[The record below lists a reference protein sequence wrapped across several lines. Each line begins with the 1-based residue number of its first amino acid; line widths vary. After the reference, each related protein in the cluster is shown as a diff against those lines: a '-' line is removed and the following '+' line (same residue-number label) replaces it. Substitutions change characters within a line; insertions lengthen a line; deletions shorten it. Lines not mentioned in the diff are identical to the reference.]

1 MKKFLSVLLA
11 VMSAAVACNDDMV
24 LTPGASLA
32 TESPIVEDECAIF
45 RIALN
50 NYSAAEAVTF
60 PVTFGGDAV
69 KGEDYSVSTE
79 AFICGGDEPVT
90 EITVTAL
97 KFGTGRKMSVS
108 LGLPEGWTGGKYL
121 VSEYELPDN
130 LGYLSF
136 ERDTLYMTDSLD
148 VTLKLYDADGGIK
161 KLVKGGDVTV
171 SVDTVKST
179 AIEGTDFRFKGDR
192 KVVIAP
198 GTGYGIVSLEHIGED
213 ADPEH
218 NKIVLSFQTGDR
230 YGTGQ
235 YAETEIII
243 EAPES
248 DSDSG
253 SDSDTI
259 EG

>member
-45 RIALN
+45 KIALN
-50 NYSAAEAVTF
+50 NYSVAEAVTF

-69 KGEDYSVSTE
+69 NGEDYSVSAE
-79 AFICGGDEPVT
+79 AFVCGGSEPVT

-179 AIEGTDFRFKGDR
+179 AIEGTDFRFKGD
-192 KVVIAP
+192 KKAVIAP
-198 GTGYGIVSLEHIGED
+198 GTGYATVFLEHIGED
-213 ADPEH
+213 VNPER
-218 NKIVLSFQTGDR
+218 NKIVLSFLIDGR
-230 YGTGQ
+230 FGKGQ
-235 YAETEIII
+235 YAETEIIM
-243 EAPES
+243 EVPES
-248 DSDSG
+248 DSESG
-253 SDSDTI
+253 SDSI